1 MQNHTIYLAF
11 DEKCYMY
18 TATSDII
25 ICTEVNTYTCT
36 HEEADTRLVFH
47 LMKAIEVE
55 PNWKFCVRCNDTDII
70 VLLLYH
76 CSRRQN
82 TPFVWMD
89 VGLSGKNNRRYIN
102 IQQLLAEM
110 QNDTV
115 DSLPGLHAFTGC
127 DFTASFYNKGKL
139 RPLSIMMK
147 NDRFQKAIGQLGV
160 NDEVTDEIIDDLD
173 DFVCTL
179 YGFPNIHSVD
189 DVRVRMFEQKYA
201 PNNENDPLMSIS
213 GMHPYLMPPCHNVL
227 LQKIKR
233 ANFVAKLWKSAN
245 QAVPIQS
252 SPVGSGWLL
261 EDNVYRIHWYEGDQ
275 VPRNLGQLVEGGNVL
290 AEDYEADIDIVYESD
305 SDDEATSDIDDDDVF
320 T

>member
-1 MQNHTIYLAF
+1 M
-11 DEKCYMY
+11 K
-18 TATSDII
+18 S
-25 ICTEVNTYTCT
+25 
-36 HEEADTRLVFH
+36 
-47 LMKAIEVE
+47 LMK
-55 PNWKFCVRCNDTDII
+55 
-70 VLLLYH
+70 
-76 CSRRQN
+76 
-82 TPFVWMD
+82 
-89 VGLSGKNNRRYIN
+89 
-102 IQQLLAEM
+102 
-110 QNDTV
+110 
-115 DSLPGLHAFTGC
+115 
-127 DFTASFYNKGKL
+127 
-139 RPLSIMMK
+139 
-147 NDRFQKAIGQLGV
+147 
-160 NDEVTDEIIDDLD
+160 IIDDLD

-189 DVRVRMFEQKYA
+189 DVTVRMFEQKYA

-213 GMHPYLMPPCHNVL
+213 GMNPSLMPPCHRVL

-233 ANFVAKLWKSAN
+233 ANFVDKLWKSAN

-320 T
+320 I